1 METTMNNEIDL
12 NKIKSLILAF
22 TEAREINIDE
32 VWEADFEKWNNDPT
46 VEFQWQNDY
55 KRNWQE
61 GFLRDLRGL
70 REAMRLFEAAIAQG
84 DMVTACCAIVHAG
97 VRSGSLASD
106 FERMSN
112 DFTTMLRT
120 PGWSEIP
127 EDYKIPEHYN
137 YCP

>member
-1 METTMNNEIDL
+1 METTMTSEIDL

-22 TEAREINIDE
+22 TEVRGINIDE

-55 KRNWQE
+55 KRNWQDD
-61 GFLRDLRGL
+61 FLRDLRGL
-70 REAMRLFEAAIAQG
+70 QEAMRLFEEAISQG
-84 DMVTACCAIVHAG
+84 DMVTARCAILDADL
-97 VRSGSLASD
+97 RSDSLASD
-106 FERMSN
+106 FKRMAN
-112 DFTTMLRT
+112 DFTTMRRT
-120 PGWSEIP
+120 SGWPEIP